1 MLLVCGK
8 LFPGMGR
15 AYLAL
20 SPGNSTKKHPLLHHR
35 YVQVRACLVTAPVHT
50 YVPVRCPVERL
61 LKHIY
66 CPLATASERIHH
78 ALATVPEHAGESFST
93 DPQSLAIAY
102 QHMDIQYLLKIVQ

>member
-8 LFPGMGR
+8 LVPGMGR

-20 SPGNSTKKHPLLHHR
+20 PPGNSTKKQPLLTP
-35 YVQVRACLVTAPVHT
+35 YVKVRACLVTAPEHT
-50 YVPVRCPVERL
+50 YLPFRCPVERL
-61 LKHIY
+61 LKHVH

-102 QHMDIQYLLKIVQ
+102 QHMDIQYPLKIVQ